1 MVAKIDVVNK
11 IYIESTLITTE
22 TLRNKKY
29 LVETSKKWCELTSM
43 LHVQVSWHDLAF
55 FDPILYE
62 GLRKL
67 IVSAR
72 QDHNSMKDMGEL
84 SVHLYSLCIHCVDLS
99 WQVTLGEYE
108 GGATH
113 CLLSSPSD
121 RSVKSVDVYKYVQ
134 LYAELRMIRVIEEPL
149 QVCPENED
157 VKIQE

>member
-1 MVAKIDVVNK
+1 
-11 IYIESTLITTE
+11 
-22 TLRNKKY
+22 
-29 LVETSKKWCELTSM
+29 M
-43 LHVQVSWHDLAF
+43 LLVQVSWHDLAF

-72 QDHNSMKDMGEL
+72 QDQNSMKDMGEL
-84 SVHLYSLCIHCVDLS
+84 CVHLYSLCIHCVDLS

-113 CLLSSPSD
+113 CLLSSASD

-149 QVCPENED
+149 QVCPVNND
-157 VKIQE
+157 LMIQE

>member
-1 MVAKIDVVNK
+1 M
-11 IYIESTLITTE
+11 Y
-22 TLRNKKY
+22 
-29 LVETSKKWCELTSM
+29 
-43 LHVQVSWHDLAF
+43 QVSWHDLAF

-67 IVSAR
+67 IVSAK
-72 QDHNSMKDMGEL
+72 QDQNSMKDMGEL
-84 SVHLYSLCIHCVDLS
+84 CVHLYSLCIHCVDLS

-149 QVCPENED
+149 QVCPEND
-157 VKIQE
+157 DLMIQE